1 MFEKVSKMQNNG
13 LEKTKVKVYI
23 LGKEYEVPSSLT
35 IMKAMEY
42 AGYRFVRG
50 CGCRAGFC
58 GACATVYRTQGDHK
72 LKAALACQKTV
83 EEGMYLTQIPFAP
96 AEKSKYELRK
106 LKPSPNILIQHYP
119 EVAKC
124 LSCNTCSKACP
135 QDLDVMDYVQAALR
149 GDFEKVTQLSFDCLS
164 CGLCAIRCPAEI
176 VPYNVALL
184 ARRLYGRYLLKAA
197 PEVDDRIDEIKDS
210 KFNEE
215 ISELMQMNLDDLK
228 KQYNE
233 REILI

>member
-1 MFEKVSKMQNNG
+1 MKNNLLEETKVS
-13 LEKTKVKVYI
+13 VYI
-23 LGKEYEVPSSLT
+23 LGKEYKVPSSLT
-35 IMKAMEY
+35 IIKAMEY
-42 AGYRFVRG
+42 VGYRFIRG

-83 EEGMYLTQIPFAP
+83 EKGMYLTQIPFTP
-96 AEKSKYELRK
+96 AEKSKYNLRA
-106 LKPSPNILIQHYP
+106 LKPNSNILMQHYP
-119 EVAKC
+119 EIAKC

-135 QDLDVMDYVQAALR
+135 QDLNVMDYVQASLR
-149 GDFEKVTQLSFDCLS
+149 GDLEEVTQLSFDCLS

-184 ARRLYGRYLLKAA
+184 ARRLYGRYLLKLA
-197 PEVDDRIDEIKDS
+197 PEVEKRIKEIKEGD
-210 KFNEE
+210 FNKE
-215 ISELMQMNLDDLK
+215 ISELMKMKLNDLK

-233 REILI
+233 RDILI

>member
-1 MFEKVSKMQNNG
+1 VSRMQNNG
-13 LEKTKVKVYI
+13 LKKTKVRVYI

-50 CGCRAGFC
+50 CGCRSGFC
-58 GACATVYRTQGDHK
+58 GACATVYRIKGDHK
-72 LKAALACQKTV
+72 LRAALACQKTV

-96 AEKSKYELRK
+96 AEKVKYELST
-106 LKPSPNILIQHYP
+106 LGLSPNILIQHYP
-119 EVAKC
+119 EIAKC

-149 GDFEKVTQLSFDCLS
+149 GDLKKVAQLSFDCLS

-184 ARRLYGRYLLKAA
+184 ARRLYGRYILKSA
-197 PEVDDRIDEIKDS
+197 PEVEDRISEIKEG

-215 ISELMQMNLDDLK
+215 INELMRLKLDDLK
-228 KQYNE
+228 KRYND

>member
-1 MFEKVSKMQNNG
+1 
-13 LEKTKVKVYI
+13 
-23 LGKEYEVPSSLT
+23 
-35 IMKAMEY
+35 
-42 AGYRFVRG
+42 
-50 CGCRAGFC
+50 
-58 GACATVYRTQGDHK
+58 VYRTQGDHK

-83 EEGMYLTQIPFAP
+83 EEGMYLTQIPFTP
-96 AEKSKYELRK
+96 AEKSKYELSK
-106 LKPSPNILIQHYP
+106 LIPSPNILIQHYP
-119 EVAKC
+119 EIAKC

-149 GDFEKVTQLSFDCLS
+149 GDLEEVTQLSFDCLS

-197 PEVDDRIDEIKDS
+197 PEVEDRINEIKEG

-215 ISELMQMNLDDLK
+215 ISELMQMNLDDIK
-228 KQYNE
+228 KRYNE